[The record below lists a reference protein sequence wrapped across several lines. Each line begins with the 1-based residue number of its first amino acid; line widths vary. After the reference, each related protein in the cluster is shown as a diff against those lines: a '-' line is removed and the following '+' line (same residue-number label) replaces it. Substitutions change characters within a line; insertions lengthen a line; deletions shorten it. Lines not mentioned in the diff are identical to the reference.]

1 MEINKYI
8 RITIQRYK
16 TFKENRFKKLIS
28 SISIMEQIDNVDDK
42 KEQINRRARAYYHMR
57 CKNPEFVAY
66 TNNRVRN
73 LIQKKKLDS
82 NNPVPKLG
90 RPKKIITEPPQ
101 VLEKKKAGRHLK
113 YPNEIY

>member
-1 MEINKYI
+1 M
-8 RITIQRYK
+8 
-16 TFKENRFKKLIS
+16 F
-28 SISIMEQIDNVDDK
+28 DDK

-57 CKNPEFVAY
+57 CKNPELFAY